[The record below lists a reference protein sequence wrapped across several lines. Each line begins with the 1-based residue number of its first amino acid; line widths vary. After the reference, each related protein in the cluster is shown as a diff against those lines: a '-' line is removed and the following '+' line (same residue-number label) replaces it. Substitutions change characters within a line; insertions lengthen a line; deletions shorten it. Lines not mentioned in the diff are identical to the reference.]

1 MIEEW
6 RDVKGYEGVYQVSNY
21 GRVRSCTRTITYKN
35 GSKHHKQGK
44 ILTLVTNSDGY
55 MVVGLNVFNKQKTC
69 FVHRLVAEAFLEK
82 IKGKNEINH
91 IDENKKNNSVSNL
104 EWVNRKENCN
114 HGTRNKRISEQGRI
128 VHFGK
133 QIVQYTIAGEFVAT
147 YPKIKEAAR
156 CLDVD
161 CKNISRALN
170 GKNKTAYGYVWKFL

>member
-1 MIEEW
+1 MEEEW
-6 RDVKGYEGVYQVSNY
+6 RDIKDYEGIYQVSNY
-21 GRVRSCTRTITYKN
+21 GRVRSCTRIITYKN

-44 ILTLVTNSDGY
+44 ILTLVPNSDGY
-55 MVVGLNVFNKQKTC
+55 MLVGLNVLNKQKTRL
-69 FVHRLVAEAFLEK
+69 VHRLVAETFLEK

-114 HGTRNKRISEQGRI
+114 HGTRNKRISERNRAA
-128 VHFGK
+128 HPGK
-133 QIVQYTIAGEFVAT
+133 QIAQYTIAGELVAT

-156 CLDVD
+156 CLGVN
-161 CKNISRALN
+161 CISISCALN